1 MSLILASLLA
11 LAIIGSPVTS
21 AQTTGEAFC
30 AALTA
35 EEVGAALGTDVTA
48 TPDEESCSWSASDAT
63 TFTFLDAR
71 WDSSS
76 LDELRSL
83 WTGGIPLT
91 IAGHEAYFVSDYGQL
106 YVQLDQGVL
115 ALQLTTSTEVDQN
128 AVLEQLAGLIVP
140 RAGTL
145 PAPPTP
151 EPARTP
157 AHADTELEAL
167 FPQSV
172 GGQALTIESQKG
184 SETFSSDTEGGEEL
198 LAQLA
203 ADGKTLDDLSVAT
216 GYSADFQSII
226 YAIKVE
232 GVDAARYAP
241 LLIATLEDDTEQA
254 PGQVSGK
261 DVTVLTSPSGSQY
274 LYPHNDVIWVVS
286 APEPGLSEIF
296 TALP

>member
-11 LAIIGSPVTS
+11 LAVIGSPVTS

-48 TPDEESCSWSASDAT
+48 TPDEESCSWSASDPT

-76 LDELRSL
+76 LDELKTL
-83 WTGGIPLT
+83 WTGGTPLS
-91 IAGHEAYFVSDYGQL
+91 IAGHDAYFVSDYGLL

-115 ALQLTTSTEVDQN
+115 ALQLAMSGDADQQ
-128 AVLEQLAGLIVP
+128 AALAQLGELIVP

-157 AHADTELEAL
+157 AHADTDLEAL
-167 FPQSV
+167 FPRSV
-172 GGQALTIESQKG
+172 AGQALTIESQKG

-216 GYSADFQSII
+216 GYSADFKSII
-226 YAIKVE
+226 YAIKVD
-232 GVDAARYAP
+232 GVDAAKYAP
-241 LLIATLEDDTEQA
+241 LLIATLEDDTQQA
-254 PGQVSGK
+254 AGQVAGK

-286 APEPGLSEIF
+286 AAEPGLSEIF
-296 TALP
+296 NALP